1 MIAFTEH
8 NRSSGSRVKIS
19 RVAAWRWGQHT
30 PHLSLPRTTKHA
42 ACAAGDID
50 VGVASRYVTGEE
62 LSGLFFDKHPHTAG
76 SGGLQ
81 TYPFA
86 SFLLAYASAR
96 EFVRTSTSYEA
107 VKQLF
112 FGAKASMSPFS
123 AVFKDNTTAEQYGG
137 GTHNQHD
144 SSGLPVGWAG
154 AMEEKFSGY
163 QPVTAKKFVK

>member
-1 MIAFTEH
+1 MT
-8 NRSSGSRVKIS
+8 R
-19 RVAAWRWGQHT
+19 
-30 PHLSLPRTTKHA
+30 
-42 ACAAGDID
+42 AAGDID

-62 LSGLFFDKHPHTAG
+62 FSGLFFDKYPHTAG

-86 SFLLAYASAR
+86 SFLLACASAR
-96 EFVRTSTSYEA
+96 EFVRTSTPYEA
-107 VKQLF
+107 VAQLF
-112 FGAKASMSPFS
+112 FGAKAGVSPFS
-123 AVFKDNTTAEQYGG
+123 TVFKDNTTAEQYGG

-163 QPVTAKKFVK
+163 QPKG